1 MLMETVLE
9 MAGYRG
15 DAVPAMHKRMIDAM
29 ETIPG
34 VESVGLVAPPPLASG
49 GWNESTVFTDET
61 TDLRPSNA
69 AASAV
74 MSAISPE
81 YFHAAGTALLSG
93 RPFTWHDDK
102 NAPRVAVI
110 NKEFARKIFGSVT
123 NAIGRHYKMPDGM
136 RIQVVGIVEDGKYKT
151 LTEDPQ
157 PAMFFPILQSPSSG
171 TWTVV
176 RSNRD
181 PQQLAAAMRSTLRKL
196 RASVGFT
203 YGYRQ
208 CCLSGNVGGR
218 RRSGRGGAWLLS
230 KIVRRRGK
238 GQSNDERTNQTALSS
253 VNAEP
258 FAHFWRGRSWCDA
271 ALWFAAHE
279 VAAALVLW
287 YRGKRHRR
295 RFLKRRLRHNDPGD
309 EITHNAPA
317 DKKGHDDPDQTHQS
331 WVHVQVFR
339 ETTAHTGDLFVGP
352 GKSELL
358 RGTVGSLQLQGRA
371 TLAAVVY

>member
-1 MLMETVLE
+1 MRGLARSLNTHFGFEPRNAMLMETVLE

-123 NAIGRHYKMPDGM
+123 NAIGRHYKMADGT
-136 RIQVVGIVEDGKYKT
+136 RVQVVGIVRPPTKSPVASPT
-151 LTEDPQ
+151 PSRS
-157 PAMFFPILQSPSSG
+157 PAS
-171 TWTVV
+171 
-176 RSNRD
+176 
-181 PQQLAAAMRSTLRKL
+181 K
-196 RASVGFT
+196 RASTMLAVEERREVWLNRVT
-203 YGYRQ
+203 PDW
-208 CCLSGNVGGR
+208 GR
-218 RRSGRGGAWLLS
+218 
-230 KIVRRRGK
+230 
-238 GQSNDERTNQTALSS
+238 
-253 VNAEP
+253 
-258 FAHFWRGRSWCDA
+258 
-271 ALWFAAHE
+271 
-279 VAAALVLW
+279 
-287 YRGKRHRR
+287 
-295 RFLKRRLRHNDPGD
+295 
-309 EITHNAPA
+309 
-317 DKKGHDDPDQTHQS
+317 
-331 WVHVQVFR
+331 
-339 ETTAHTGDLFVGP
+339 
-352 GKSELL
+352 
-358 RGTVGSLQLQGRA
+358 
-371 TLAAVVY
+371 